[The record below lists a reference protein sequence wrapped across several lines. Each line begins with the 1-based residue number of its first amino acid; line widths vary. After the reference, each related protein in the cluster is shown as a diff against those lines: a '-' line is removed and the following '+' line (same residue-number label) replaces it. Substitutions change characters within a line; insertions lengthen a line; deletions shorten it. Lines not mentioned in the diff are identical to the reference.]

1 MTIDNATDSTVTAE
15 VVSKDLLGFLVTK
28 TKTRVTAD
36 HDLFASG
43 LVSSMFAMELVVYL
57 EKTYGITI
65 VGTDLRL
72 ANFRTVT
79 TMTELV
85 LRLQQPS
92 IAADGA

>member
-1 MTIDNATDSTVTAE
+1 MTIDNATDSAVTAAAVE
-15 VVSKDLLGFLVTK
+15 EDLLGFVESK
-28 TKTRVTAD
+28 TKTSVTAD

-65 VGTDLRL
+65 VGADLRL
-72 ANFRTVT
+72 ENFRTVT